1 MTSALRL
8 KATVILVVLLVCLL
22 GLTGFH
28 KGTDGKTR
36 FRFPRSLTDLRENV
50 SGRINL
56 GLDLR
61 GGMHLI
67 LQVQVDEAINSET
80 DQVVERLRS
89 LLREQAIG
97 YQAVRKPDATHVQIT
112 GIPAE
117 QLEEARRALP
127 ENSAGSAASPAYVVG
142 ALPAQQIGR
151 ASCRERGEIS
161 VV

>member
-1 MTSALRL
+1 MHCSWEDSASIIFTDSLGSLRWH
-8 KATVILVVLLVCLL
+8 AVFI
-22 GLTGFH
+22 
-28 KGTDGKTR
+28 KGTDSKTR
-36 FRFPRSLTDLRENV
+36 FRFPRSLPDLRENV

-97 YQAVRKPDATHVQIT
+97 YQAGPKPDATHVQVT

-117 QLEEARRALP
+117 QLEKAR
-127 ENSAGSAASPAYVVG
+127 
-142 ALPAQQIGR
+142 
-151 ASCRERGEIS
+151 
-161 VV
+161 